1 MKKKITEETVIFA
14 SVVKWVILATI
25 VGIFTGVAS
34 SLFVRL
40 LDFSIALQEGF
51 SYYYF
56 ILPFVLPCVAFLSLK
71 IFPSSL
77 DFTTDKVINVIHSG
91 RRISLVSIIK
101 AFFLSIISIASGGSA
116 GKEAPCADIGAG
128 FGSLF
133 SAIFKFNTVDR
144 KKLMICGVSAGF
156 AGVFGV
162 PVSGAIFG
170 VEVLF
175 VGSILYDVF
184 LPSLVAG
191 VTSYQVSSML
201 GAKYFIEPLNFV
213 PQFSELF
220 FLKIILAGVFFGIC
234 SFAFIE
240 INKYINRIA
249 SKFSGNIIIR
259 AFFGGLILCL
269 IGFIISPEYLSLGM
283 NTVEKSLHGSEVP
296 FYAPIVK
303 TVSTAV
309 TLAFGGVG
317 GIITPILY
325 VGSTLGS
332 AFASLFGINPQTFA
346 AVALV
351 SMLAGVTNAPIA
363 SSVMAIELF
372 GPEIAPY
379 ACVSCLVSFLM
390 TGHRSIYPSQV
401 LSVRKSESVDVETG
415 KTFGK
420 IKPSCEIN
428 QKKIQRKI
436 KKRMKEI
443 MHIEDKK

>member
-14 SVVKWVILATI
+14 SVVKWVLLATV
-25 VGIFTGVAS
+25 VGIFTGIAS
-34 SLFVRL
+34 SGFVRL
-40 LDFSIALQEGF
+40 LDYSISFQAGF
-51 SYYYF
+51 PYYYMF
-56 ILPFVLPCVAFLSLK
+56 LPLILPCVAYLSIK
-71 IFPSSL
+71 VFPSSL
-77 DFTTDKVINVIHSG
+77 DYTTDKVISVIHGG
-91 RRISLVSIIK
+91 RKISLVSIIK

-191 VTSYQVSSML
+191 VTSYQVSSAL
-201 GAKYFIEPLNFV
+201 GAKYFVEPLNFV
-213 PQFSELF
+213 PHFSNLF
-220 FLKIILAGVFFGIC
+220 FLKIIIAGVFFGIC

-240 INKYINRIA
+240 INRFVKHLS
-249 SKFSGNIIIR
+249 SKFSGSVIIR
-259 AFFGGLILCL
+259 AFFGGIILCL
-269 IGFIISPEYLSLGM
+269 IGFLISPEYLSLGM
-283 NTVEKSLHGSEVP
+283 NTVENSLRGCEAP
-296 FYAPIVK
+296 FYAPIIK
-303 TVSTAV
+303 TITTAV

-325 VGSTLGS
+325 VGSTIGS
-332 AFASLFGINPQTFA
+332 AASSLFGINPQTFSA
-346 AVALV
+346 IALV
-351 SMLAGVTNAPIA
+351 SLLAGITNAPIA

-420 IKPSCEIN
+420 IDPSCEID

-443 MHIEDKK
+443 MHIENNK

>member
-14 SVVKWVILATI
+14 SVVKWVFLAAV
-25 VGIFTGVAS
+25 VGIFTGIVS
-34 SLFVRL
+34 TLFVRL
-40 LDFSIALQEGF
+40 LDFSIGF
-51 SYYYF
+51 QAGFPYYYM
-56 ILPFVLPCVAFLSLK
+56 ILPIILPCVAFLSLK
-71 IFPSSL
+71 VFPSSL
-77 DFTTDKVINVIHSG
+77 DYTTDKVISVIHGG
-91 RRISLVSIIK
+91 RLISLVSIIK
-101 AFFLSIISIASGGSA
+101 AFFLSIVSIASGGSA

-133 SAIFKFNTVDR
+133 SSVFKFNAVDR

-191 VTSYQVSSML
+191 VTSYQVSSAL

-213 PQFSELF
+213 PQFSNLF

-240 INKYINRIA
+240 INKYINHFA
-249 SKFSGNIIIR
+249 LKFSGNIIIR

-269 IGFIISPEYLSLGM
+269 IGFLISPEYLSLGM
-283 NTVEKSLHGSEVP
+283 NTVENSLRGCEAP
-296 FYAPIVK
+296 FYAPILK
-303 TVSTAV
+303 TISTAV

-332 AFASLFGINPQTFA
+332 ATASLFGINPQTFA
-346 AVALV
+346 SIALV
-351 SMLAGVTNAPIA
+351 SLLAGVTNAPIA

-401 LSVRKSESVDVETG
+401 LAVRKSESVDVETG

-428 QKKIQRKI
+428 QKNIQRKI

-443 MHIEDKK
+443 MHIENKK